1 MSAQCASEFVN
12 KYCTCLPDPVEAGST
27 ICGYINRQNG
37 LVYPCD
43 VGCCQPACVNPGRQP
58 PQNVELRKSKGTTL
72 PPGFNVNLAHSD
84 RPSDIPGATPL
95 AAPTNFYTP
104 PPSKAQG
111 GGGGPAPEYKVWN
124 LFLLMFVLLAIIV
137 MMVMIAA

>member
-27 ICGYINRQNG
+27 ICGYVNRQNG

-43 VGCCQPACVNPGRQP
+43 VGCCQPACNNPGRQP

-72 PPGFNVNLAHSD
+72 PPGFNVNLAQSD
-84 RPSDIPGATPL
+84 RPSDIPGATSL
-95 AAPTNFYTP
+95 DAPTNFYNST
-104 PPSKAQG
+104 SRT
-111 GGGGPAPEYKVWN
+111 EVDYKVWHIFLIMFILLAVMVMA
-124 LFLLMFVLLAIIV
+124 LFLA
-137 MMVMIAA
+137 

>member
-12 KYCTCLPDPVEAGST
+12 KYCECLPDPVEPGST

-43 VGCCQPACVNPGRQP
+43 VGCCQPACNNPGRQP
-58 PQNVELRKSKGTTL
+58 PQRVELRKSKGTTL
-72 PPGFNVNLAHSD
+72 PPGFNLNLVQSEQ
-84 RPSDIPGATPL
+84 PSDIPGATPL

-104 PPSKAQG
+104 PPTKIQG
-111 GGGGPAPEYKVWN
+111 DAALEYKVWN
-124 LFLLMFVLLAIIV
+124 IFLLMFVLLAV
-137 MMVMIAA
+137 MVMALFLA